1 MDIKPFSIKQRKHKM
16 DTYTKNII
24 KGWIT
29 AIAITLLV
37 IMLIMWLFPKWN
49 VYRRELRGKAAL
61 IEAQSDRKVQIE
73 EAKANLESEKLNA
86 KSEVERAKGAAEAIE
101 IEGGNLTENYIRYL
115 WVRNLETSDKQLIY
129 VPTEA
134 GLPLLEANRKP

>member
-1 MDIKPFSIKQRKHKM
+1 MDQYDKALIRNTILVISLI
-16 DTYTKNII
+16 
-24 KGWIT
+24 
-29 AIAITLLV
+29 LVV

-49 VYRRELRGKAAL
+49 VYRREMRGKAAL
-61 IEAQSDRKVQIE
+61 IEARSDRKVQIE

-86 KSEVERAKGAAEAIE
+86 KSEVVRAKGAAEAIE

-115 WVRNLETSDKQLIY
+115 WVRNLETSEKQLIY

-134 GLPLLEANRKP
+134 GLPLLEANRQP